1 MEPIVI
7 KTTLML
13 AVFIGLI
20 AALAAFSPSF
30 LKSCA
35 EKAHGAL
42 FSYLGRSGLVLGVN
56 AFSKEERVAFEDA
69 ILGFEDDCVLSEE
82 VEIYRTSAQEME
94 RSNNTIWVPQ
104 PYIATSY
111 DGLDQSANFKDVTQ
125 LAVPLTI
132 GYSKSVPWQMS
143 ATDLNDAIQNNTFGI
158 EARQKLASDVNLACC
173 NVACLQ
179 GTQVVKRTVAASGY
193 DDVAEADALLT
204 EQGVPRPERRMILHT
219 RHYNAMASNLAARGT
234 MTGKPSDAFET
245 SYVGMVAGFRTF
257 SAGYTYS
264 LALAAGVTVT
274 VNGANQRY
282 VPKATITAG
291 TGETANV
298 DNRYQNLT
306 ITVTSGTVKVGDAF
320 TIANV
325 FAVHAIT
332 KQSTG
337 RLKTFRVTGIV
348 SGAGGSG
355 VVQISPP
362 IIAADSAPTAAETQY
377 KNVTATPANG
387 AAITWLNTATGN
399 VAPFWRKGAMKLLP
413 GRYSPVENAGL
424 AVMRA
429 TTKQGIEVL
438 FTKQG
443 AIGDLSAKYRMDARF
458 GVALAAPEQAGIE
471 LFNQT

>member
-1 MEPIVI
+1 MA
-7 KTTLML
+7 KTHRLSIL
-13 AVFIGLI
+13 AAAVC
-20 AALAAFSPSF
+20 ALASSAQSF
-30 LKSCA
+30 AKSVA
-35 EKAHGAL
+35 VKVHDRIFDYQVGA
-42 FSYLGRSGLVLGVN
+42 GLVLTVN

-111 DGLDQSANFKDVTQ
+111 DGLDQSANFKDITQ
-125 LAVPLTI
+125 LSVPLTI

-193 DDVAEADALLT
+193 DDISEADSLLT
-204 EQGVPRPERRMILHT
+204 EQGIPRPERRMILHT
-219 RHYNAMASNLAARGT
+219 RHYNAMAANLAARGT
-234 MTGKPSDAFET
+234 MTGKPSDAYET

-274 VNGANQRY
+274 VSGANQRY
-282 VPKATITAG
+282 VPKATSTAG

-298 DNRYQNLT
+298 DNRHQNLT
-306 ITVTSGTVKVGDAF
+306 IAVTSGTVKVGDCF
-320 TIANV
+320 TIAGVN
-325 FAVHAIT
+325 AVHAIT

-337 RLKTFRVTGIV
+337 RPKTFRITAIV

-355 VVQISPP
+355 VVTISPP
-362 IIAADSAPTAAETQY
+362 IIAADSAPTPAELQY
-377 KNVTATPANG
+377 KNVTATPINTAP
-387 AAITWLNTATGN
+387 ITFLNTATGN

-458 GVALAAPEQAGIE
+458 GVSLAAPEQAGIE
-471 LFNQT
+471 LFSQT

>member
-1 MEPIVI
+1 MA
-7 KTTLML
+7 KTARLS
-13 AVFIGLI
+13 LI
-20 AALAAFSPSF
+20 AAAVCALASSAQAFA
-30 LKSCA
+30 KSVA
-35 EKAHGAL
+35 IKAHDRIFDYQVGA
-42 FSYLGRSGLVLGVN
+42 GLVLSVN

-111 DGLDQSANFKDVTQ
+111 DGLDQSANFKDITQ
-125 LAVPLTI
+125 LSVPLTI

-193 DDVAEADALLT
+193 DDISEADSLLT
-204 EQGVPRPERRMILHT
+204 EQGIPRPERRMILHT
-219 RHYNAMASNLAARGT
+219 RHYNAMAANLAARGT
-234 MTGKPSDAFET
+234 MTGKPSDAYET

-274 VNGANQRY
+274 VSGANQRY
-282 VPKATITAG
+282 VPKATSTAG

-306 ITVTSGTVKVGDAF
+306 IAVTSGTVKVGDCF
-320 TIANV
+320 TIAGVN
-325 FAVHAIT
+325 AVHAIT

-337 RLKTFRVTGIV
+337 RPKTFRITAIV

-355 VVQISPP
+355 VVTISPP
-362 IIAADSAPTAAETQY
+362 IIAADSAPTPAELQY
-377 KNVTATPANG
+377 KNVTATPINTAP
-387 AAITWLNTATGN
+387 ITFLNTATGN

-458 GVALAAPEQAGIE
+458 GVSLAAPEQAGIE
-471 LFNQT
+471 LFSQT